1 MALFNAKEL
10 QQISDTVAEVEKNT
24 AGEVVVAVV
33 GEAGDY
39 RFYRLVSAILMAL
52 GAVGAYSLWCPVF
65 SGLSSLVALALVI
78 PLLFIMLNQ
87 SFLRFIPPERGEKA
101 AQDAAL
107 KCFAERGVYR
117 TRDQS
122 GVLIFIAE
130 AERQVVVLG
139 DEGIDRVIADDAWTV
154 YVDRLRGALKE
165 DRGHAELLAV
175 LRDVGAILAE
185 KFPPRADDTNELSDD
200 VVVE

>member
-1 MALFNAKEL
+1 MALFNKREL
-10 QQISDTVAEVEKNT
+10 QQIADAVADVEKNT

-39 RFYRLVSAILMAL
+39 RFYRLASAIVMSL

-65 SGLSSLVALALVI
+65 SGLSSLVAMALVI
-78 PLLFIMLNQ
+78 PLLFILLNQ
-87 SFLRFIPPERGEKA
+87 SFLRFIPVAKGEQA
-101 AQDAAL
+101 AWDAAF

-139 DEGIDRVIADDAWTV
+139 DEGIDRVIADDAWAV

-165 DRGHAELLAV
+165 GRGHGELLAV

-185 KFPPRADDTNELSDD
+185 EFPPRADDTNELSNE